1 MPFSTHL
8 NGASFAEALD
18 DDELLA
24 ILEDGVLRPIASDPA
39 AQVRRFFEF
48 ISPEQAE
55 AIYPD
60 VIALA
65 PREWF
70 SGFRTGPDWISH
82 KGLVEH
88 LAMGLSTHDLARRS
102 FFRMVALHYGAP
114 SSCLIAGREDDP
126 EKREAFSA
134 WALSRLEKEKGDAA
148 FLPVYA
154 GLCVFN
160 AFESKAGEAL
170 LSILASRL
178 LEDAKALGMRS
189 HEASAASSP
198 IAAVLADWFKEK
210 GFPTAEELAAP
221 LDDKAAPADSARPAA
236 EAGEK
241 PQTQDSLSFP
251 GPIDPAAAAS
261 LGELMR
267 IWRSTPVSQENSIA
281 RSEAAIAF
289 LSKTWAAAS
298 SEDDFSRA
306 SSLLEMTGCMLV
318 HDRAVSC
325 VEAFLRRCQ
334 SALASGA
341 ALSDDFRMNY
351 ADFEP
356 ALLDAFDG
364 SQALSRA
371 LFSALILVVT
381 PELPPSKYNAVLE
394 TIPRKSRRTGASW
407 LRGCMKAVLGF
418 LEGKNVSWA
427 VRQTKLPVSE
437 LRSLFNTNIDD
448 QLWYEA
454 LSGGVES
461 FEHLLMLERYHRLLD
476 SESFAAFMRLPGNL
490 RTLPLLTRLFDTALR
505 MALCRNVLAANSPS
519 QTDEVELLRS
529 LIRPPETFV
538 GPAQTFATRV
548 FGHCLRFFET
558 KHAAADKAPDE
569 AETAGEVPEAAETPE
584 NTQKNEQSEM
594 AAAAAPADS
603 EAAPVIAA
611 PEIQEVRTKE
621 APDVSEPS
629 APPADDAEELTLTGD
644 ALAQLEAIALPP
656 GALAPFETASIPDLP
671 YGAGTHRW
679 FGCVRL
685 QGGFANFYPLAE
697 ISVSGKLRTISQDEA
712 RHLFPNWGGFHLFNA
727 MEHAGRSLMTLSD
740 GLFLVITVD
749 DVEIEPNI
757 RYGTTTVR
765 NDYEK
770 RVNFPALCRRGAV
783 VLPDV
788 FGIYPVVRAVAS
800 QSSADA
806 ALYVDDAEKLELR
819 NQRITYAMPGQ
830 PVTDDALESTLKRP
844 VVLEVRALTAG
855 GRARQSVAAGK
866 AGGGRKPLQTLKPE
880 RVLLGPLPLLE
891 DAKKRLYVNLEQ
903 AADHW
908 LVRAWRADPA
918 GAGALCTFSVPGT
931 PTTLPARTF
940 AVLAGREPAVFDLMR
955 ADALMSALSSLL
967 ESLRAE
973 GGGEL
978 ASAAP
983 ALELLRKALAS
994 RDSLA
999 APAMSE
1005 LEDSRSARREIN
1017 ALRLRRL
1024 LDALEGAELA
1034 SREADEAAALL
1045 RSTVLR
1051 LLENPGK
1058 TQAAA
1063 AKALAGALAKEPV
1076 VERILSRSPA
1086 FAAMKSRVEKRAADA
1101 RAELEKAEHERD
1113 KVAAETERLA
1123 LERDAIAREAAS
1135 LQAQTEGCRAQL
1147 RELGAAIKTRTAQA
1161 LASAGTTPAAG
1172 ETSAQGAWFV
1182 DAQAPS
1188 EIDLGAETAAQAPA
1202 ETPEAPESPE
1212 SFEAEAPEGRAAFC
1226 AKARSLAA
1234 AAAPCGLKE
1243 RKLADYL
1250 VTSVQGQ
1257 RSAYKRNFI
1266 LSLFIN
1272 LTQNFLTVFSG
1283 SPGSG
1288 KTSTA
1293 NMLARTL
1300 GLTSVSGKVEAA
1312 RADHA
1317 ELERLWPDALAADRY
1332 LPVSVERGWSSKRDF
1347 VGYWNP
1353 LQRRFESPDARRYD
1367 CFRLLDAEA
1376 RLGIESLPFVILLD
1390 EANLSPMEY
1399 YFADFLNLCDE
1410 RDAFTG
1416 ITLGDRAQYVVPDTL
1431 RFLATINNDH
1441 TTEILSPRLLDRAAV
1456 VTLPDPDLTG
1466 FEAEGEAAS
1475 AAACGVRLIGW
1486 PAMQELFGPKSLKD
1500 EHRKVL
1506 REIFVDL
1513 YGAFAQA
1520 GISVSPRVKRG
1531 IERYASA
1538 ACGVMTSADGRAGVR
1553 WAADLAVAERLL
1565 PKAAGSGSAFEA
1577 WLEALKGK
1585 LEVHQLAR
1593 SAELVDGMLER
1604 GRRAM
1609 GYYKFF

>member
-1 MPFSTHL
+1 MPFSPHPKRSVLGDAFGDDALLTIL
-8 NGASFAEALD
+8 DEA
-18 DDELLA
+18 
-24 ILEDGVLRPIASDPA
+24 VLRPIAADPA

-60 VIALA
+60 VIAPAAKKWLA
-65 PREWF
+65 
-70 SGFRTGPDWISH
+70 GFRTGPDWISH

-88 LAMGLSTHDLARRS
+88 LALALSSHDVARRG
-102 FFRMVALHYGAP
+102 FFRMVALHYGVP
-114 SSCLIAGREDDP
+114 SACLTAGREADP
-126 EKREAFSA
+126 EKLEAFSE
-134 WALSRLEKEKGDAA
+134 WALARLEKEKGDAA

-160 AFESKAGEAL
+160 AFETKAGEAL
-170 LSILASRL
+170 LHILALRL
-178 LEDAKALGMRS
+178 LDDAKAIEVLS
-189 HEASAASSP
+189 LEDKSAP
-198 IAAVLADWFKEK
+198 PLAAILADWFRKK
-210 GFPTAEELAAP
+210 GVEAAEAQAAP
-221 LDDKAAPADSARPAA
+221 LDVEAHSAL
-236 EAGEK
+236 ESGEK
-241 PQTQDSLSFP
+241 S
-251 GPIDPAAAAS
+251 AALAS
-261 LGELMR
+261 APVCGAIEPTAYATLCELMR
-267 IWRSTPVSQENSIA
+267 IWRSTPVSEENRCA

-298 SEDDFSRA
+298 NEDDFSRA
-306 SSLLEMTGCMLV
+306 SALNEIASCMLL
-318 HDRAVSC
+318 HDRAADA
-325 VEAFLRRCQ
+325 VEAFLRRCE
-334 SALASGA
+334 AGLASGVA
-341 ALSDDFRMNY
+341 LTNVFELDSAELHALCGPREVAENLFTQLLFALSPD
-351 ADFEP
+351 
-356 ALLDAFDG
+356 
-364 SQALSRA
+364 
-371 LFSALILVVT
+371 V
-381 PELPPSKYNAVLE
+381 PPVHKYNAVLE
-394 TIPRKSRRTGASW
+394 AIPRKNRRTGASW

-418 LEGKNVSWA
+418 LEGKTVSWA
-427 VRQTKLPVSE
+427 VRQTKLPISD
-437 LRSLFNTNIDD
+437 LRALFGTNFDD
-448 QLWYEA
+448 LLWYEA

-476 SESFAAFMRLPGNL
+476 AESFTALMRLPRHL
-490 RTLPLLTRLFDTALR
+490 RTPPFLTRLFDTAVRL
-505 MALCRNVLAANSPS
+505 ALCTNVLAANPPPH
-519 QTDEVELLRS
+519 TDEVELLRS
-529 LIRPPETFV
+529 LINPPEPFV

-548 FGHCLRFFET
+548 FGHYLRLFESIEP
-558 KHAAADKAPDE
+558 KNAAADKAPDE
-569 AETAGEVPEAAETPE
+569 AETAGEVPEAAQTPE
-584 NTQKNEQSEM
+584 RTQKNEQSAKAEE
-594 AAAAAPADS
+594 AV
-603 EAAPVIAA
+603 EAAPVEASEPAA
-611 PEIQEVRTKE
+611 AVEPLQAAADDSPTVQAPVPVPETDDAHEAAQAPASSDSE
-621 APDVSEPS
+621 AP
-629 APPADDAEELTLTGD
+629 AADAEELSLTGD

-656 GALAPFETASIPDLP
+656 GALAPFETASIPDMP

-697 ISVSGKLRTISQDEA
+697 LSVSGKLRTISQDEA
-712 RHLFPNWGGFHLFNA
+712 KHLFPNWGGFHLFNA
-727 MEHAGRSLMTLSD
+727 MEHAGRSLMTLAD

-749 DVEIEPNI
+749 DVDLEPNI

-788 FGIYPVVRAVAS
+788 FGIYPVVRAVSA
-800 QSSADA
+800 QSSPEAVV
-806 ALYVDDAEKLELR
+806 YVDDAEKLELR
-819 NQRITYAMPGQ
+819 NQRITFAMPGQ

-855 GRARQSVAAGK
+855 GLGQK
-866 AGGGRKPLQTLKPE
+866 IFFPMKPE

-908 LVRAWRADPA
+908 LVRAWRVDPA

-940 AVLAGREPAVFDLMR
+940 AVLAGREPAVHDLMR
-955 ADALMSALSSLL
+955 ADTLMSSLAALLD
-967 ESLRAE
+967 SLRAK

-983 ALELLRKALAS
+983 ALMLLQKALAS
-994 RDSLA
+994 RDGLA
-999 APAMSE
+999 TPGMSE
-1005 LEDSRSARREIN
+1005 LDENRSIRREIT
-1017 ALRLRRL
+1017 AIRLRRL
-1024 LDALEGAELA
+1024 LDALQGAESA
-1034 SREADEAAALL
+1034 SREADLTAALL
-1045 RSTVLR
+1045 SSIVQR
-1051 LLENPGK
+1051 LLVNPAK

-1063 AKALAGALAKEPV
+1063 SKALACELAKAPV
-1076 VERILSRSPA
+1076 VERILSNSPA
-1086 FAAMKSRVEKRAADA
+1086 YEAMKARAQKHAADV
-1101 RAELEKAEHERD
+1101 RAELAKAEHERD
-1113 KVAAETERLA
+1113 VVKAETERLA
-1123 LERDAIAREAAS
+1123 QARDALAREAES
-1135 LQAQTEGCRAQL
+1135 LEAQAEGCRTQL
-1147 RELGAAIKTRTAQA
+1147 RELAQAVKSKTAQA
-1161 LASAGTTPAAG
+1161 FASSGASPAAG
-1172 ETSAQGAWFV
+1172 ETTAHGAWFV
-1182 DAQAPS
+1182 DVQAPAPIDLGEAANLAAPS
-1188 EIDLGAETAAQAPA
+1188 ETVESDEPA
-1202 ETPEAPESPE
+1202 EVPQ
-1212 SFEAEAPEGRAAFC
+1212 GRAAFC

-1234 AAAPCGLKE
+1234 AAPPCGLKE

-1293 NMLARTL
+1293 NILARTL
-1300 GLTSVSGKVEAA
+1300 GLTSVSGKLEAA
-1312 RADHA
+1312 RSESA

-1376 RLGIESLPFVILLD
+1376 RLGIDALPFVILLD

-1410 RDAFTG
+1410 RDAFSG

-1475 AAACGVRLIGW
+1475 VVAGGVRLIGW
-1486 PAMQELFGPKSLKD
+1486 PAMRALFGPKPLKD

-1513 YGAFAQA
+1513 YGAFAEA

-1538 ACGVMTSADGRAGVR
+1538 ACGVMTSADGRTGVR

-1577 WLEALKGK
+1577 WLEVLGSK
-1585 LEVHQLAR
+1585 LEAHQLAR
-1593 SAELVDGMLER
+1593 SAELVAGMLER